1 MSALAALFYLTC
13 SVRLPPGVSVGG
25 SDVGPSS
32 EAPARELVESGFA
45 LEIADAPLL
54 HDGLNMADLAHLLV
68 LAERGV
74 IPPGPAARGSGA
86 ILDVVR
92 SVPAED
98 FPYDPGYGDA
108 YNSREAYFV
117 QRLRDGAARL
127 QAGRPP
133 RG

>member
-1 MSALAALFYLTC
+1 M
-13 SVRLPPGVSVGG
+13 GG

-54 HDGLNMADLAHLLV
+54 HEGLNMADLAHLLV

-74 IPPGPAARGSGA
+74 IPPGPAASVIGA

-117 QRLRDGAARL
+117 QKLGDDAGWL
-127 QAGRPP
+127 HAGRPRREAGRVAGRP
-133 RG
+133 G